1 MAMFKIE
8 GSIGSAQEKADAFAD
23 TLVSNETRQ
32 NDHGV
37 FVTPKPDPISKSE
50 DDDVPD
56 PDALQDRDGGEIDT
70 VKTYLQEIGRA
81 PLLSQREE
89 IELAKRVQQGDREAR
104 EKFIA
109 ANLRLVVSIAKKY
122 AHLNTPLLD
131 LIQEG
136 NLGLMRAV
144 DKFDYTRGFK
154 FSTYA
159 TWWIRQAIT
168 RAAADQSNTIRIPLH
183 IIELALKLD
192 RLQRDYVQQHGERP
206 DEATLARLLEVT
218 PEKIVLLQTL
228 SQYTLSL
235 EHPVSEEG
243 DDLLGDFVEDP
254 QASSPVIDA
263 LQELLKDELTLAIR
277 QLNRRERQILIL
289 RYGLKD
295 GRPRVL
301 QEVANHFKIS
311 RERVRQ
317 IELKAMEK
325 LQHPKHKERLRR
337 CREQLRN
344 ER

>member
-1 MAMFKIE
+1 MIVFKIDGYPGPTRDE
-8 GSIGSAQEKADAFAD
+8 GGTYSSSNEASEEKEVFIAPEFDLSDEKAAD
-23 TLVSNETRQ
+23 TMPSTTHLKEES
-32 NDHGV
+32 G
-37 FVTPKPDPISKSE
+37 
-50 DDDVPD
+50 DV
-56 PDALQDRDGGEIDT
+56 DT

-81 PLLSQREE
+81 PLLRRREE
-89 IELAKRVQQGDREAR
+89 IELAKRIEHGDREAR

-122 AHLNTPLLD
+122 AHHNMPLLD

-168 RAAADQSNTIRIPLH
+168 RAAADQSNTIRIPIH
-183 IIELALKLD
+183 ILEMALKMD
-192 RLQRDYVQQHGERP
+192 RNRRAYIQKHGERP
-206 DEATLARLLEVT
+206 DDETLAKLMDITEEKVT
-218 PEKIVLLQTL
+218 LLQTL
-228 SQYTLSL
+228 AQYPLSL

-243 DDLLGDFVEDP
+243 EDLLGDFVQDP
-254 QASSPVIDA
+254 QANSPIFDA
-263 LQELLKDELTLAIR
+263 LQELLKDELKLAIKD
-277 QLNRRERQILIL
+277 LNRRERQILIM

-295 GRPRVL
+295 GRPKVL

-325 LQHPKHKERLRR
+325 LQHPKRKERLRK
-337 CREQLRN
+337 CHDLLKS